1 MRRLTFRP
9 IRRASATGRLPR
21 AGPRAAR
28 TARTVAFC
36 LAAVVAASL
45 AACQT
50 QQSQIDEALELAG
63 HERKSLEI
71 PPDSVL
77 AQKSEQQ
84 PAVVDAIAT
93 GSVKAGGESGQAKV
107 AGDSDRDGGD
117 TIAAYVPPKPGTVL
131 HFRNN
136 WATLPAQTMFRVDPP
151 AKIGDKE
158 YVRLTAVGGSG
169 ETLHGYYDASNYA
182 LKGYRDDKDA
192 AVITYKPV
200 EERYRF
206 PMHPGDKW
214 LSQWRSISHRDKK
227 VSEGGGVVQVVRM
240 ETIDLPAGKFRA
252 MKVRLPLPASEFPG
266 MSHFIWF
273 SPELGVTIKEE
284 ITNGR
289 INWTQVLEKV
299 ELPAG

>member
-1 MRRLTFRP
+1 MRGAGARHYRHIVVPAAKLVLKRHGAKAWSSALT
-9 IRRASATGRLPR
+9 
-21 AGPRAAR
+21 
-28 TARTVAFC
+28 
-36 LAAVVAASL
+36 LAAVAALTISGCQSSQENVDATLRL
-45 AACQT
+45 A
-50 QQSQIDEALELAG
+50 SQ
-63 HERKSLEI
+63 ERKSLEMP
-71 PPDSVL
+71 PPDTL
-77 AQKSEQQ
+77 PEEKSPQQ
-84 PAVVDAIAT
+84 SAAVDEIAT
-93 GSVKAGGESGQAKV
+93 GSTKAGNESEQAKA
-107 AGDSDRDGGD
+107 AGDDGD
-117 TIAAYVPPKPGTVL
+117 TIAAYVPPQPGVVL

-136 WATLPAQTMFRVDPP
+136 WATLPAQTTFRVDPP

-158 YVRLTAVGGSG
+158 YVRLTAIGAKG

-206 PMHPGDKW
+206 PMRPGDKW

-227 VSEGGGVVQVVRM
+227 ISEGGGVVQVVRM
-240 ETIDLPAGKFRA
+240 ETVDLPAGKFRA
-252 MKVRLPLPASEFPG
+252 MKVRLPLPANEFPG

-273 SPELGVTIKEE
+273 SPKLGVTIKEE

-299 ELPAG
+299 ELPAS